1 MTEGTNLIPISDAQ
15 AEALKE
21 ATSLLRDVGG
31 FLRETFGTVPE
42 DVVGLLGG
50 DYLKVKRAENLARTI
65 EKARKRLNERKVDT
79 KDHPAPLT
87 LGLPIMIAAADENR
101 DELQDIWAA
110 LLAAAADPARSRGF
124 RLKFIEIAKK
134 LDPLDAAVLNG
145 VSAMG
150 GRVEAGNRSSLAASV
165 HITGDQLDVSMANLL
180 ELGLLQDA
188 NMMVTGMAP
197 LGLEFLRAIAQ

>member
-1 MTEGTNLIPISDAQ
+1 MTEGTNIIPISDAQ

-21 ATSLLRDVGG
+21 ATSLLRDLGG

-65 EKARKRLNERKVDT
+65 EKARKRLSERKVDT

-134 LDPLDAAVLNG
+134 LDPLDAAVLIEMNHT
-145 VSAMG
+145 G
-150 GRVEAGNRSSLAASV
+150 GRIEAGNRGSLAASL
-165 HITGDQLDVSMANLL
+165 HITRDEVDISMTNLSA
-180 ELGLLQDA
+180 LGLLENPSA
-188 NMMVTGMAP
+188 ALTVMVP
-197 LGLEFLRAIAQ
+197 LGREFLRAIAK

>member
-31 FLRETFGTVPE
+31 FLRETFGTVHE
-42 DVVGLLGG
+42 DVVGLLRG

-79 KDHPAPLT
+79 AHHPAPLT

-134 LDPLDAAVLNG
+134 LDSLDAAVLSEMNRT
-145 VSAMG
+145 G
-150 GRVEAGNRSSLAASV
+150 GRLEVGNRGSLAANL
-165 HITGDQLDVSMANLL
+165 HITPDEVHVSIANLITLGPL
-180 ELGLLQDA
+180 EDA
-188 NMMVTGMAP
+188 NMMVTHVAP
-197 LGLEFLRAIAQ
+197 LGREFLRAIAK